1 MPKSTPLESSYRA
14 ESNLSFLPEV
24 PLKPNEKSN
33 LFQTKVQIIK
43 LRNCLPKLPSTN
55 SVILFFPCLVYFDPS
70 DQSGMLCS
78 DTTLA
83 GRTNS
88 LAERT
93 NVDLHCQVESVIWKE
108 TNLSWHHK
116 YPTVDMTLFDPV
128 VKNSTF
134 HFAYM
139 GISSS
144 GEYTCMAEY
153 DGQVVLQ
160 YTVVLNV
167 FCKYHDQVHDFLS
180 MAPKFDNTPGGGG
193 GGELR

>member
-1 MPKSTPLESSYRA
+1 MP
-14 ESNLSFLPEV
+14 F
-24 PLKPNEKSN
+24 
-33 LFQTKVQIIK
+33 
-43 LRNCLPKLPSTN
+43 
-55 SVILFFPCLVYFDPS
+55 FFPCLVFFEPS
-70 DQSGMLCS
+70 DESGMLCS
-78 DTTLA
+78 DTPLA
-83 GRTNS
+83 ERTNS

-93 NVDLHCQVESVIWKE
+93 TVGLHCQVESVIWNE

-128 VKNSTF
+128 VKNSTV

-167 FCKYHDQVHDFLS
+167 FCKCHDQVHDFLW
-180 MAPKFDNTPGGGG
+180 MAPKFENTPGGGG
-193 GGELR
+193 GGVKVARNEVNCPSMSYFLVYGQNSYGRCVVLPKTKLRWVFCKPHSDLVLCQSFIF